1 MASSLIVAPA
11 PIGSPEFE
19 ADPYPT
25 YAYLR
30 ALGPVQRD
38 ENAPIW
44 HVVGYQEVQA
54 ALRDP
59 RLAADR
65 TGWLLS
71 AEQRCVHAA
80 LASALPDMMVFTDP
94 PRHTRLRGLVTRA
107 FTPRVVAGLR
117 ERVQAV
123 VDDLLFRAETHGA
136 CDVIADLAVPLPVLI
151 IAELLGVPEADRSKL
166 KAWSDDF
173 AAFIGG
179 PIAPD
184 GVARADAAIR
194 EMSDYFRQLVA
205 HLRRAPG
212 ENLISALIAA
222 QELDDAL
229 TPPELLAT
237 RVILLVGGH
246 ETTTNLI
253 GNGLLALLLHP
264 DQMEH
269 LRSDPTLI
277 GPAIEELL
285 RYDSPAQMTTRLASQ
300 AMTIGDVR
308 IGEGEL
314 VKLWLG
320 SANRDPSQFLNPDCL
335 DLARIENRHLSFGYG
350 IHFCVGAAL
359 ARLEGAVALS
369 TLVARYPNLAL
380 IDEPLAYHG
389 TQVFRALKRLPVSL
403 QAPS

>member
-94 PRHTRLRGLVTRA
+94 PRHTRLRGLATRA

-300 AMTIGDVR
+300 DMTIGDVR

>member
-300 AMTIGDVR
+300 DMTIGDVR